1 MGIYDDLANLEKP
14 APAPRLEVASPAVTP
29 PVRTSR
35 TSIVRTR
42 KPAISTPT
50 TTDVIP
56 DVVTSL
62 LEGVDVTRWRELI
75 ADTETHNSAL
85 RLTAAERDAVEDLVR
100 DLRRADRIKTSMNE
114 LARLGLLLI
123 VDDFRRRSAKSIIH
137 RIKKP

>member
-1 MGIYDDLANLEKP
+1 MGIYDDLANLEMP
-14 APAPRLEVASPAVTP
+14 APTPRSDVASPAETS
-29 PVRTSR
+29 PVRTPR

-42 KPAISTPT
+42 KPAISTPA

-62 LEGVDVTRWRELI
+62 LEGVDITQWRELI

-123 VDDFRRRSAKSIIH
+123 VDDFRRRGAKSIIH